1 MTISSTIPTGYG
13 NSPWADLFSTDN
25 VTDMLSKFSLILLV
39 VPSLAG
45 AGMGLKEC
53 AVGIASA
60 AEIKIE
66 FTSVMAMLCFLT
78 TPIIY
83 MTLLFF
89 MFNNI
94 KIDMLDK
101 AFIKLTSCAI
111 TGAGSYY
118 TAFTV
123 GAMAKHVLVTKVKE
137 KKFAG
142 QFYLG
147 FVFVEFIG
155 LFALIISLL
164 LKMSIKEG
172 VK

>member
-1 MTISSTIPTGYG
+1 MSTLPTGA
-13 NSPWADLFSTDN
+13 ADPLAGLFSTEN
-25 VTDMLSKFSLILLV
+25 VTVMLNHLSLLFLV
-39 VPSLAG
+39 IPALAG
-45 AGMGLKEC
+45 AGKGLKEC
-53 AVGIASA
+53 ASGISAA

-89 MFNNI
+89 MFNSVTI
-94 KIDMLDK
+94 KMLGD
-101 AFIKLTSCAI
+101 ALIKLTACAV

-118 TAFTV
+118 TAYTC

-164 LKMSIKEG
+164 LRMSIKPE
-172 VK
+172 